1 MNGPVQMYRTKQIIK
16 HDVPVELPKCM
27 YKMRSV
33 HSSANGGVVIADQQ
47 QQVAPKLDIISEQV
61 KQFLKV
67 SLFSLYT

>member
-1 MNGPVQMYRTKQIIK
+1 MNGPMQMYRTKQIIR

-33 HSSANGGVVIADQQ
+33 QSSGSGGSVVAGQ
-47 QQVAPKLDIISEQV
+47 QQVAPKLDITEQV